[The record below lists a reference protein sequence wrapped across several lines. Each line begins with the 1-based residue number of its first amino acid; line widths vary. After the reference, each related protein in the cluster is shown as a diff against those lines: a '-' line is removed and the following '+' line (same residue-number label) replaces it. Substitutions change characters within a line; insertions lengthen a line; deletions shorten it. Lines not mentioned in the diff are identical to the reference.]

1 MFNWDDLRIF
11 LVAARRG
18 SYQEAGAQAGL
29 DPTTVGRR
37 IARLETALRC
47 TLLARRAGGFALT
60 AAGQRL
66 FETASGIEAATETIG
81 EMLGSE
87 GGHGVVRVSASEG
100 FGTSILAP
108 ALPALSVL
116 RPKLAIEMVANPGYY
131 SPATREVDLAITLA
145 PPSDIR
151 LAVEHLTDYRLGL
164 YAAPAYLEAA
174 GSPKTPADL
183 KAHRLVG
190 YIDDLLYAPEL
201 RYLDEAHPGLHAQL
215 TSSSIRAQLE
225 IVASGGG
232 IAILPAFLVARA
244 AQPLVPVLPESVRIT
259 RSFWISARR
268 DVRETTRVRTVHRWI
283 REAVRRSGNQLLRL
297 DSAGEIEKPILTAS
311 TLPDHP

>member
-11 LVAARRG
+11 LAAARRR

-47 TLLARRAGGFALT
+47 TLLARRPGGLALT

-66 FETASGIEAATETIG
+66 FEAASGIEAATEAIG
-81 EMLGSE
+81 EVLGSE
-87 GGHGVVRVSASEG
+87 SGFGVVRVSASEG

-108 ALPALSVL
+108 ALPALSAQ
-116 RPKLAIEMVANPGYY
+116 RPRLAVEMVANPGFY

-145 PPSDIR
+145 PPSDVR

-164 YAAPAYLEAA
+164 YAAAAYLETA
-174 GSPKTPADL
+174 GSPDAPADL
-183 KAHRLVG
+183 KDHRLVG
-190 YIDDLLYAPEL
+190 YIDDLLFTPEL

-225 IVASGGG
+225 IVANGGG
-232 IAILPAFLVARA
+232 IAILPTFLVGRA
-244 AQPLVPVLPESVRIT
+244 TRPLVPVLAESVSFT

-268 DVRETTRVRTVHRWI
+268 DVRETARVRTVYQWI
-283 REAVRRSGNQLLRL
+283 KEVVKRDKPQLLGL
-297 DSAGEIEKPILTAS
+297 E
-311 TLPDHP
+311 